1 MKKTFVIGVA
11 ALMSLPVALFAQQQ
25 KDKEKDKKEVQTI
38 VITRTGDKDE
48 KTVVEITGDKVKING
63 TNADKADNVTVRVT
77 SRNRPSVYLAN
88 GDHFAFNNLFSEDD
102 NRAMLGV
109 VTEGNEKGAEIM
121 SVNKETAA
129 EKAGLKKGDIITK
142 IGGKKIETTDD
153 VTDAIH
159 AHKPGEKVSIT
170 YLRDGKSETA
180 TAELGKWKG
189 IQMGAMS
196 MPRIA
201 ELEQLRGLAVPTPPS
216 APDAYVFNGNGFAFG
231 RPRLGVSIQDT
242 EDGKGVK
249 VTDVDKDS
257 NAAKAGVKEGDV
269 ITKVNDSTVDGV
281 EDLQRATRLTKEGST
296 LKLQVLRN
304 GKTENIDVKFPKKIR
319 TVDL

>member
-1 MKKTFVIGVA
+1 MKKTLVIGVA
-11 ALMSLPVALFAQQQ
+11 ALLSLPVAVFAQQE
-25 KDKEKDKKEVQTI
+25 KPKEKDKKEVQTI
-38 VITRTGDKDE
+38 VITRTGDKDA
-48 KTVVEITGDKVKING
+48 KTVIEVDGDKVKING
-63 TNADKADNVTVRVT
+63 KDADKAEDVSVRVT
-77 SRNRPSVYLAN
+77 NRNRPGGVFVAN
-88 GDHFAFNNLFSEDD
+88 DFAFNNLFTEDN

-109 VTEGNEKGAEIM
+109 VTEGADNGATIV

-142 IGGKKIETTDD
+142 IGDKKIETTDD

-159 AHKPGEKVSIT
+159 AHKPGDKVTIT

-201 ELEQLRGLAVPTPPS
+201 ELDKLRELTVPTPP
-216 APDAYVFNGNGFAFG
+216 DTYVFNGNGMGWG
-231 RPRLGVSIQDT
+231 RPKLGMSIQDT

-257 NAAKAGVKEGDV
+257 NAAKAGLKEGDV
-269 ITKVNDSTVDGV
+269 ITKVDDTTIDGV
-281 EDLQRATRLTKEGST
+281 DDLQRATRLLREGST

-304 GKTENIDVKFPKKIR
+304 GKAENIDVKFPKKIR